1 MSTDIKNLRVIVAGK
16 VQGVFFR
23 ASVKK
28 VADIIGVKGFVRNE
42 HNGTV
47 FVEAEGEDE
56 MVNKLVDY
64 CHHGPDGA
72 RVDKVSI
79 TLGVIVGYD
88 SFEMQ
93 GEE

>member
-1 MSTDIKNLRVIVAGK
+1 MSAEIKNLRVVVNGQ

-28 VADIIGVKGFVRNE
+28 VADIIGVRGFVRKE
-42 HNGTV
+42 ANGSV

-56 MVNKLVDY
+56 MVNKLIDY

-79 TLGVIVGYD
+79 TLGEITGHD
-88 SFEMQ
+88 SFDIRD
-93 GEE
+93 

>member
-1 MSTDIKNLRVIVAGK
+1 MSSAIKNLRVTVSGK

-28 VADIIGVKGFVRNE
+28 VADIVGVKGWVKNE
-42 HNGTV
+42 PNGNV
-47 FVEAEGEDE
+47 SLEAEGEEE
-56 MVNKLVDY
+56 MVYKLIDY

-72 RVDKVSI
+72 IVEKVSI

-88 SFEMQ
+88 SFDIIE
-93 GEE
+93 

>member
-1 MSTDIKNLRVIVAGK
+1 MPTDIKNLRVTVTGK

-28 VADIIGVKGFVRNE
+28 VADVLGVKGYVKNE
-42 HNGTV
+42 RNGTV
-47 FVEAEGEDE
+47 FVEAEGSDE

-64 CHHGPDGA
+64 CHHGPEMA

-79 TLGVIVGYD
+79 TLGTVVGYD
-88 SFEMQ
+88 SFEI
-93 GEE
+93 EE